1 MPTSDALRFRSNSA
15 CQSCALWE
23 SAHSV
28 CIPTHLFPVEHIA
41 HELPHNQAVLI
52 VGQSPGYEEDKANRN
67 FIGESGRQ
75 LDIYYVHGPELH
87 HFADIYVSNVSRC
100 HPIGDSKATKGQ
112 RRACTALH
120 LQPDI
125 QLLSR
130 QYRRVAILAVGS
142 ESLATLAP
150 MGGPKGT
157 RERRLAGHWGSQ
169 GESLVGYSN
178 VFLFATYHPAA
189 TLPAR
194 SGHRG
199 RNPALLQP
207 VETHVLAL
215 REWLE
220 TGHIAREDP
229 PTPIIAPDVT
239 GQATSNWEG
248 RLVFDLETYGS
259 LIDATDQTTFHP
271 QKMEIIDGVSPKDQ
285 IVCASICWRRGVH
298 QSIHTGYFNWFYS
311 SHRAKFAQWLKA
323 AKVIGGQNLQF
334 DIKLVRAYC
343 RHLREAPWIPVWKP
357 LQELLVETFVYD
369 DLQPER
375 SLDAVSW
382 LYRLAGYP
390 TGKKPVHIFKGPD
403 DPECIKYACTD
414 AFNTYR
420 GLEVSRDWQQ
430 EAFASHPIAKSK
442 VTERR
447 HRWSSNEV
455 WSAILQEETGATFN
469 LLALQKLHSE
479 IQTRFDSLAVEALD
493 RFNLVLSGPGS
504 GKALVALVTQAS
516 NLVPDLEL
524 SRTTTTH
531 DLSADADN
539 RRLILGALPG
549 DSPEA
554 QQLNLVNESAGLKK
568 LITSYT
574 RTLLRGKQTGPFYD
588 YKVVP
593 TKSPKAKNP
602 TRRLRVPGSEH
613 YKYDRRP
620 ACLPFKELSNA
631 TLENSARIHS
641 PSGVQNSSPDRPPR
655 DTRQTFGEGHDRI
668 RPLCHNIEDT
678 KAGTLRQSR
687 RLGIVYPSYFIT
699 PRAEEKGRSGGA
711 AGTSRWSAKDPP
723 IQTLPEVVRDTMCSR
738 YSGGVLAATDLSQI
752 EWRMNMFESGDSRG
766 LQEIADG
773 TDIHSESASY
783 LLGFDI
789 TSTKAIYHWL
799 QTGGMRLIERC
810 PSYKMRALFRDDIP
824 GDEDCPKVAAW
835 LRQEVGKSPNFAEL
849 NGCSDE
855 GVQAIPRVKAG
866 IDIPIE
872 RCHSYIQDR
881 ETRYPERHAFRRQLL
896 DQVFRDGAYH
906 VPILGQ
912 SRSFGNG
919 SREDIEHTYREKIL
933 GAPHQIQSFN
943 LLLCAVVR
951 TQSLF
956 LKHRLRAVVVC
967 QIHDSIVHDS
977 APADSARAQEIVEN
991 SLEDNWYR
999 RALEDLHGRGFP
1011 VEYETKP
1018 IGVSTPEE

>member
-1 MPTSDALRFRSNSA
+1 MQSSDALRFHSDPA
-15 CQSCALWE
+15 CQACALHE
-23 SAHSV
+23 SAKSV
-28 CIPTHLFPVEHIA
+28 CILTHLFPVEHVA

-52 VGQSPGYEEDKANRN
+52 VGQSPGYEEDKAGRN
-67 FIGESGRQ
+67 FIGESGER
-75 LDIYYVHGPELH
+75 LDIYYVHGPELQR
-87 HFADIYVSNVSRC
+87 FADIYVSNVNRC

-112 RRACTALH
+112 RRACSGLY

-125 QLLSR
+125 AILSR
-130 QYRRVAILAVGS
+130 RYRRVAVLAVGS
-142 ESLATLAP
+142 EALATLAP
-150 MGGPKGT
+150 MSGPKGT
-157 RERRLAGHWGSQ
+157 RERRLAGHWGHQ
-169 GESLVGYSN
+169 GESLIGYPN
-178 VFLFATYHPAA
+178 VWLFATYHPAA

-194 SGHRG
+194 PGHRG

-220 TGHIAREDP
+220 TGHIARETP
-229 PTPIIAPDVT
+229 PGPRIAPNPPPSGWD
-239 GQATSNWEG
+239 G

-259 LIDATDQTTFHP
+259 LIDAVDQTTFHP
-271 QKMEIIDGVSPKDQ
+271 VKMQVIDGIHPRDQ
-285 IVCASICWRRGVH
+285 IVCASICWRWGFH
-298 QSIHTGYFNWFYS
+298 QSIQTGYFNWS
-311 SHRAKFAQWLKA
+311 IAEHRNRFKAWLLA

-334 DIKLVRAYC
+334 DIKVVRAYC
-343 RHLREAPWIPVWKP
+343 RYLKERFWIPVWKP

-390 TGKKPVHIFKGPD
+390 TGKKPVHIFKGAD
-403 DPECIKYACTD
+403 DPECIEYACVD

-420 GLEVSRDWQQ
+420 GLEVSRDWQRQ
-430 EAFASHPIAKSK
+430 AFAGHPIAKSK
-442 VTERR
+442 LTERR
-447 HRWSSNEV
+447 HRWSSHEV

-469 LLALQKLHSE
+469 LPALQKLHDE
-479 IQTRFDSLAVEALD
+479 IQSRFDALTIEAQD
-493 RFNLVLSGPGS
+493 RFNLVISGPGS
-504 GKALVALVTQAS
+504 GKALVALVTRAS
-516 NLVPDLEL
+516 QLVPDLEL
-524 SRTTTTH
+524 SRTTTTK

-539 RRLILGALPG
+539 RRLLLGALPG
-549 DSPEA
+549 DSTEA

-588 YKVVP
+588 YHEVP
-593 TKSPKAKNP
+593 TKSKKAKNP
-602 TRRLRVPGSEH
+602 TRRLRVPGSER
-613 YKYDRRP
+613 YEYDRRP
-620 ACLPFKELSNA
+620 ACLP
-631 TLENSARIHS
+631 T
-641 PSGVQNSSPDRPPR
+641 
-655 DTRQTFGEGHDRI
+655 HDPAI
-668 RPLCHNIEDT
+668 
-678 KAGTLRQSR
+678 
-687 RLGIVYPSYFIT
+687 GIVYPSYFIV

-723 IQTLPEVVRDTMCSR
+723 IQTLPEVIRDTMCSR
-738 YSGGVLAATDLSQI
+738 YSNGVLSATDLSQV
-752 EWRMNMFESGDSRG
+752 EWRMNMFESGDHRG

-773 TDIHSESASY
+773 VDIHSESASY

-789 TSTKAIYHWL
+789 TNSTKLGRWL
-799 QTGGMRLIERC
+799 SEGGLGLLRRC
-810 PSYKMRALFRDDIP
+810 PSYKMRKAAAFLDTLNFDD
-824 GDEDCPKVAAW
+824 VSAW

-849 NGCSDE
+849 NGSMAE
-855 GVQAIPRVKAG
+855 GIQAIPRVKAG

-872 RCHSYIQDR
+872 RCQSYIRDR

-896 DQVFRDGAYH
+896 DQVYRDGAYH

-977 APADSARAQEIVEN
+977 APTDSKQARAIVET
-991 SLEDNWYR
+991 SLTDNWYR
-999 RALEDLHGRGFP
+999 RALEDLHGREFP
-1011 VEYETKP
+1011 VAYETKA
-1018 IGVSTPEE
+1018 IGVSTTED

>member
-1 MPTSDALRFRSNSA
+1 MRFHSNSA
-15 CQSCALWE
+15 CQSCALCE

-28 CIPTHLFPVEHIA
+28 CIPTHLFPVGPAADSEI
-41 HELPHNQAVLI
+41 PHNQAVLI
-52 VGQSPGYEEDKANRN
+52 VGQSPGYEEDRAGRN

-112 RRACTALH
+112 RRACSALYLH
-120 LQPDI
+120 PDI

-130 QYRRVAILAVGS
+130 RYRRVAILAVGS
-142 ESLATLAP
+142 EALATLAP

-157 RERRLAGHWGSQ
+157 RERRLAGHWGHQ
-169 GESLVGYSN
+169 GERLIGYSN

-194 SGHRG
+194 LGHRG

-220 TGHIAREDP
+220 TGHIARETP
-229 PTPIIAPDVT
+229 PTPVIAPDPT
-239 GQATSNWEG
+239 GRATSNWDG

-259 LIDATDQTTFHP
+259 LIDAVDQTTFHP
-271 QKMEIIDGVSPKDQ
+271 VKMEIIDGVPPQDQ
-285 IVCASICWRRGVH
+285 IVCASICWRRGPDR
-298 QSIHTGYFNWFYS
+298 SIQTGYFNWS
-311 SHRAKFAQWLKA
+311 LSEHRRRFKAWLRA

-334 DIKLVRAYC
+334 DSKLVRAFC
-343 RHLREAPWIPVWKP
+343 RAIGEKLWIPVWKP
-357 LQELLVETFVYD
+357 LQELLTETFVYD

-390 TGKKPVHIFKGPD
+390 TGKKPVHIFKGAD

-420 GLEVSRDWQQ
+420 GLEVARQWQTD
-430 EAFASHPIAKSK
+430 AFAGHPVAKSK
-442 VTERR
+442 LTERR

-455 WSAILQEETGATFN
+455 WSAVLQEETGATFN
-469 LLALQKLHSE
+469 LPALQKLHDE
-479 IQTRFDSLAVEALD
+479 IQSRFDSLTIEAQD
-493 RFNLVLSGPGS
+493 RFGLPLSGPGS

-516 NLVPDLEL
+516 NLVPNLQL

-539 RRLILGALPG
+539 RRLLLGALPA

-574 RTLLRGKQTGPFYD
+574 RTLLRGKQTGPFYE
-588 YKVVP
+588 YHEVP

-602 TRRLRVPGSEH
+602 TRRVRVPGSER
-613 YKYDRRP
+613 YEYDRRP
-620 ACLPFKELSNA
+620 ACLP
-631 TLENSARIHS
+631 TRD
-641 PSGVQNSSPDRPPR
+641 PS
-655 DTRQTFGEGHDRI
+655 I
-668 RPLCHNIEDT
+668 
-678 KAGTLRQSR
+678 
-687 RLGIVYPSYFIT
+687 GIVYPSYFLN

-738 YSGGVLAATDLSQI
+738 YLGGILSATDLSQI

-773 TDIHSESASY
+773 TDIHSESAGY

-789 TSTKAIYHWL
+789 WNRSQMVKWL
-799 QTGGMRLIERC
+799 CTGGTEILRC
-810 PSYKMRALFRDDIP
+810 CPDYKMRAMAAVRAKPFSL
-824 GDEDCPKVAAW
+824 GVVAAW

-855 GVQAIPRVKAG
+855 GIQAIPRVKAG
-866 IDIPIE
+866 IDIPID
-872 RCHSYIQDR
+872 RCQSYIRDR
-881 ETRYPERHAFRRQLL
+881 ETRYPERHAFRQQLL
-896 DQVFRDGAYH
+896 DQVYRDGAYH

-999 RALEDLHGRGFP
+999 RALEDLHGREFP
-1011 VEYETKP
+1011 VEYETKA
-1018 IGVSTPEE
+1018 IGVTSGTDT